1 MVNSCPAREV
11 ITSMSAPC
19 WMRSFTQPKWPFLAA
34 TISGVW
40 EAGKREEMGGERRE
54 REKREGEVKF
64 QLVKEFGA
72 KQQTT
77 RQGHVPREQGYEIS
91 ITGQKV

>member
-40 EAGKREEMGGERRE
+40 EAGKRE
-54 REKREGEVKF
+54 KREEGEKF
-64 QLVKEFGA
+64 NSNLSRSLEKSN
-72 KQQTT
+72 KP
-77 RQGHVPREQGYEIS
+77 QGKATFPGNEAQ
-91 ITGQKV
+91 

>member
-40 EAGKREEMGGERRE
+40 EAGKREEREEGERRGGE
-54 REKREGEVKF
+54 KREREEGERRGREKRERSLIPACRGV
-64 QLVKEFGA
+64 
-72 KQQTT
+72 
-77 RQGHVPREQGYEIS
+77 
-91 ITGQKV
+91 